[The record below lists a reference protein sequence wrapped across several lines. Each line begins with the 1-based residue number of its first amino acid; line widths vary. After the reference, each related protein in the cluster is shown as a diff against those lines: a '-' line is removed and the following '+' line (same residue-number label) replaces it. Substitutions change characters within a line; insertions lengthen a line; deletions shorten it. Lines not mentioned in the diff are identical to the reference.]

1 MALLRSCDGEPAPE
15 RVVPAIFPTE
25 DNPPGKENGD
35 LKAKPGT
42 GSVGDWL
49 VPGEVDRG

>member
-25 DNPPGKENGD
+25 GNPLGNENGD
-35 LKAKPGT
+35 LKVEPGT
-42 GSVGDWL
+42 GSVGD
-49 VPGEVDRG
+49 